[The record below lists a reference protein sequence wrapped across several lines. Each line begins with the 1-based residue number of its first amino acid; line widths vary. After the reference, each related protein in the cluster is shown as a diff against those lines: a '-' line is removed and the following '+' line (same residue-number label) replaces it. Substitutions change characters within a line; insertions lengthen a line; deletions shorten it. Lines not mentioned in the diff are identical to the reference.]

1 MSTLRSTAATVVVSA
16 GLMAISPAANA
27 CVLLG
32 CLVEKITNRRVPPPP
47 ASIGQ
52 GRIAAPPAA
61 RRTAEAGK
69 ARPVARDAGR
79 AAPVRVVAP
88 RPAPEP
94 GPRASAEEQASRR
107 ERAADIRAAITHHA
121 RAGVTDMT
129 EQASGTD
136 DARRAGG
143 LAAPDRLRRLGG
155 APPAIALP
163 AEAEAAAPSPAP
175 SAAAF
180 LPPDAPVP
188 EPAGGEAPAA
198 GQMPADVLAAA
209 ETAGLWNTAAESSS
223 AAGEMVADAS
233 AQTTPALRSQ
243 ADDAQVV
250 AASAAT
256 GALDFPVLALIFP
269 AFGGALSAVVLAT
282 ALRRI
287 LGLSG
292 KADAE
297 GDEGAP
303 FTVPKQV

>member
-1 MSTLRSTAATVVVSA
+1 
-16 GLMAISPAANA
+16 
-27 CVLLG
+27 
-32 CLVEKITNRRVPPPP
+32 
-47 ASIGQ
+47 
-52 GRIAAPPAA
+52 
-61 RRTAEAGK
+61 
-69 ARPVARDAGR
+69 
-79 AAPVRVVAP
+79 VRVAAP

-94 GPRASAEEQASRR
+94 GPRASAEAQASRR

-143 LAAPDRLRRLGG
+143 LGTPDRLRRLDG
-155 APPAIALP
+155 APPPIALP

-175 SAAAF
+175 SAAF
-180 LPPDAPVP
+180 LPPDAPVL
-188 EPAGGEAPAA
+188 ESAAGEEPAA

-209 ETAGLWNTAAESSS
+209 ETAGLWNTATESTSS
-223 AAGEMVADAS
+223 TGEMVADAS
-233 AQTTPALRSQ
+233 AQTTPSLRNP
-243 ADDAQVV
+243 ADEAQVV

-287 LGLSG
+287 FGLSG
-292 KADAE
+292 KTHAD

-303 FTVPKQV
+303 FTVPKQI